1 MPGSALQPDTQ
12 TAGTRLG
19 GAWTRT
25 IVAVETILSGRRT
38 VTGDTRVPDNL
49 ASINIHNI
57 ERKCL
62 DNLSI

>member
-25 IVAVETILSGRRT
+25 TVAGETILSGRRT

-49 ASINIHNI
+49 TSKYINIH
-57 ERKCL
+57 KCL
-62 DNLSI
+62 DNLLI